1 MWALIETYVG
11 TIVACVPSTRQLVQK
26 MMCKRR
32 QKEGGAKPI
41 FIDRSLAR
49 IEDGEE
55 MPTLSDVG
63 GLTTITGTVSSGTTA
78 VAAEGLD
85 HEMVVMTKGK
95 K

>member
-1 MWALIETYVG
+1 M
-11 TIVACVPSTRQLVQK
+11 PSARQLAQK
-26 MMCKRR
+26 MICQRK
-32 QKEGGAKPI
+32 QKEGTAKPI

-78 VAAEGLD
+78 VADGMD
-85 HEMVVMTKGK
+85 HEMVVMTKTK